1 MNNLQF
7 PRYAFGMTTSIGET
21 NELTQSKPADVVVRG
36 NASGFLQEVTSGKH
50 RFQADE
56 PVSVGGTDAAATPY
70 DYVLAGLGGC
80 TSMTVGL
87 YARKKKWP
95 LEDVVVSLRHS
106 RIHAQDCGDCDTKE
120 GMLDR
125 IEMEVELKGSLSSE
139 QRAKL
144 MEIAGKCP
152 VHRTL
157 KSETDIRIRAA

>member
-1 MNNLQF
+1 MS
-7 PRYAFGMTTSIGET
+7 ASIADTAEPP
-21 NELTQSKPADVVVRG
+21 EVRPADVVVRG
-36 NASGFLQEVTSGKH
+36 NAGGFLQKVTSGKH
-50 RFQADE
+50 EFEADE
-56 PVSVGGTDAAATPY
+56 PVNVGGMDSAATPY

-95 LEDVVVSLRHS
+95 LEDIVVSLRHS
-106 RIHAQDCGDCDTKE
+106 RIHAKDCEDCDTKE

-125 IEMEVELKGSLSSE
+125 IEMEIELTGALTPE

-144 MEIAGKCP
+144 IEIAGKCP

-157 KSETDIRIRAA
+157 KSETDIRLKAS